1 MDASLNYPRKINR
14 LDNAEGLNESRR
26 GYKLYSG

>member
-1 MDASLNYPRKINR
+1 MDASLNDQRKINSV
-14 LDNAEGLNESRR
+14 DNVEGLNESRR